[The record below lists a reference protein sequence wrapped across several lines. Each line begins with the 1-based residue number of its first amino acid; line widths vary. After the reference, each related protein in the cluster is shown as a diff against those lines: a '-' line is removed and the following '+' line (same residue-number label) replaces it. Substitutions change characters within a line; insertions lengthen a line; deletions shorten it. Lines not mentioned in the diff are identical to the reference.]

1 VEQAVKA
8 RVADLVWMTGSWIG
22 AFGEQTLEETW
33 SPPTGGTIAC
43 LVRLTGNGAT
53 GMVELILI
61 EDVEDSVVFRVR
73 QFLPGLVP
81 RSPDAQ
87 LMELAEIGDRRV
99 GFTAT
104 GDAIF
109 RRLTYSRPTADEF
122 VIDAE
127 TPAGDKIHLTLRPR

>member
-1 VEQAVKA
+1 
-8 RVADLVWMTGSWIG
+8 
-22 AFGEQTLEETW
+22 
-33 SPPTGGTIAC
+33 
-43 LVRLTGNGAT
+43 
-53 GMVELILI
+53 MVELILI
-61 EDVEDSVVFRVR
+61 EDFEDSVVFRVR

-87 LMELAEIGDRRV
+87 LMQLAEIGARRV